1 MLPSCH
7 SARRACM
14 PEVAGFTLDQ
24 ESSVLGFC
32 DFAFRL
38 CAEWQHFERFPESR
52 FWRLRSNSQMHPSCH
67 SARRA
72 CMPEVA
78 ESTLCPRI
86 LSTWILRLRFSAQR
100 RMTVFWEASWIQV
113 LTSEK
118 QLSNASF
125 LSFCTKD
132 MHAWSCR
139 VDCMFKNPHHL
150 DSATQPYGSTQNYSF
165 WKWQRF

>member
-38 CAEWQHFERFPESR
+38 CAEWQHFERFPESS
-52 FWRLRSNSQMHPSCH
+52 FWRLRTNSQMLPSCH
-67 SARRA
+67 TARRA

-78 ESTLCPRI
+78 ESTICSRIFSTWILRLRLMALRRMTAFWEVSWIQVFWRLGSNAQMHPSCRSSRRACVPEVAESTIFLRI
-86 LSTWILRLRFSAQR
+86 LSTWILRLRLSSPR
-100 RMTVFWEASWIQV
+100 RMTAFW
-113 LTSEK
+113 
-118 QLSNASF
+118 NDSF
-125 LSFCTKD
+125 
-132 MHAWSCR
+132 
-139 VDCMFKNPHHL
+139 
-150 DSATQPYGSTQNYSF
+150 
-165 WKWQRF
+165 